1 MFIARSQR
9 STFCL
14 LLPLAWL
21 GTGVLGQSVS
31 PASPKRDAAPAKP
44 VAAQDEESKLMP
56 AERITDEARAALAT
70 HEAFDALAD
79 AMEAA
84 IKAGDAEGYLRLVDL
99 RDPVFAMEQRNWA
112 KDLKEKPP
120 SAISVTLSAP
130 KFEAVQEA
138 RRELAVQDHEAA
150 AAPDSMVRHITFAWT
165 QPADNAG
172 NAEFQRTVSFDARFN
187 RIERVW
193 KFAGEDWLRVETDH
207 AIVLH
212 DPGLEEVAANAAGA
226 FEKIQTRVL
235 EGFELESA
243 PIATRKQ
250 VIKIYKDMKH
260 LQQSIYL
267 SYPFPLG
274 GWNEP
279 GEAIK
284 ILAGRKS
291 GEAALKGL
299 LAHEFGHVCTFELG
313 PKANEMPW
321 WILEGVAELSISPF
335 DRHIINRGQ
344 KTVRR
349 WNENGS
355 LQAWADLT
363 DFRTVPANLHGYV
376 YTQGMHMVWY
386 VSDRFGR
393 DGRLKWMRAM
403 AGGKTLDEAT
413 RAELGM
419 PFEQLDKEWR
429 ASLSLPVPED
439 EMRDE

>member
-1 MFIARSQR
+1 MSHSALQR
-9 STFCL
+9 LIMCSL
-14 LLPLAWL
+14 LSAAWMAW
-21 GTGVLGQSVS
+21 GQTAAPAAPSS
-31 PASPKRDAAPAKP
+31 PASPSRPALP
-44 VAAQDEESKLMP
+44 QTDEPESMP
-56 AERITDEARAALAT
+56 PERVSAEARAALAT

-120 SAISVTLSAP
+120 SAIEVTLAAP

-150 AAPDSMVRHITFAWT
+150 ATAPDSMVRHITFAWT

-187 RIERVW
+187 RIEGVW
-193 KFAGEDWLRVETDH
+193 KFAGEDWLKVETDH

-212 DPGLEEVAANAAGA
+212 DPGLEEVASNAAGA

-250 VIKIYKDMKH
+250 VIKIYKEMKH

-429 ASLSLPVPED
+429 ASLNLPVPED